1 MCVSL
6 RKKSTKNHP
15 SKITEKGIIS
25 NKDFWYFVKP
35 FLTNTSFIDS
45 TDITLKLDN
54 EIITEKTKLVES
66 FSNHYVNIVETA
78 LV

>member
-6 RKKSTKNHP
+6 RKRSTKNHP

-25 NKDFWYFVKP
+25 NKNFWYFVKP
-35 FLTNTSFIDS
+35 FLTNTDFIDS
-45 TDITLKLDN
+45 TDIILKLDN
-54 EIITEKTKLVES
+54 EIITEKTKLVER
-66 FSNHYVNIVETA
+66 FNNHYVNIVETA